1 MCWRVRVSS
10 GVSSWR
16 WVLLTIL
23 ATLVLSAGCGGDS
36 GEDRFMSC
44 RYRGGPGNWNYGCE
58 VVEQCDESEPCDGS
72 DTANCDPGRT
82 NCFRCGTIPFVSC

>member
-44 RYRGGPGNWNYGCE
+44 RYRGGPGNWTYGCE